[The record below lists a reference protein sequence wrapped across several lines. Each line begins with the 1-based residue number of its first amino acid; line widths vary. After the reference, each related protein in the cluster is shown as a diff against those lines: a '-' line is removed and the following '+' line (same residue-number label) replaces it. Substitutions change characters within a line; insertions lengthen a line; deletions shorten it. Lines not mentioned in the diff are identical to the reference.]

1 MKKEYCKP
9 VVEILDFQLKD
20 FIMAGLNPDIG
31 VDGSVG
37 DLEGEG
43 WE

>member
-1 MKKEYCKP
+1 MKKEYKKP
-9 VVEILDFQLKD
+9 IAEIFEFQLKD
-20 FIMAGLNPDIG
+20 LIMGDINPDIG